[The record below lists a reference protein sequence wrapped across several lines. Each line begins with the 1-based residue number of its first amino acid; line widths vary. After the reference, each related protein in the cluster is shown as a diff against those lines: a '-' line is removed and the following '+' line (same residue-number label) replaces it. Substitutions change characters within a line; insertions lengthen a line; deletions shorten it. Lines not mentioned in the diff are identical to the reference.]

1 METTLHRQL
10 KALYADDQSQQ
21 EVPLDNYRID
31 VVRGGV
37 LVEIQLGAI
46 GAIRD
51 KLRKLLENHK
61 VLVVK
66 PIIVRKH
73 LVKLDGP
80 DGSLVSRRRS
90 PKRGNLMTLFDEL
103 VYCTRLFP
111 HPNLCIDVPL
121 IEMEEFRFPG
131 HGRRRR
137 HRDNDFQIQ
146 DQSLLSVESIER
158 FATAADLANLV
169 PKTLPKTFHTGHL
182 AEAIGQSRKKA
193 QQVAYCFRHMKI
205 TKQVGKEGN
214 AILYRFRSP
223 RDRKRR
229 KRSRRMSA
237 IPLPSLPTGP
247 LPTGPLPP
255 ASLPSTNANA

>member
-10 KALYADDQSQQ
+10 KTLYADDQSRQ

-31 VVRGGV
+31 VVRSGV

-51 KLRKLLENHK
+51 KLRKLLENHC

-66 PIIVRKH
+66 PIILRKY

-80 DGSLVSRRRS
+80 DGAVVSRRRS
-90 PKRGNLMTLFDEL
+90 PKRGSLMTLFDEL

-137 HRDNDFQIQ
+137 HRENDFQIQ
-146 DQSLLSVESIER
+146 DQSLLSVESIQR
-158 FATAADLANLV
+158 FATATDLADLV
-169 PKTLPKTFHTGHL
+169 PKTLPKTFHTGDL
-182 AEAIGQSRKKA
+182 AKAIGQSREKA
-193 QQVAYCFRHMKI
+193 QQMAYCFRHMKI
-205 TKQVGKEGN
+205 TKQVGKDGN
-214 AILYRFRSP
+214 AILYRFRTS
-223 RDRKRR
+223 RSRKRR
-229 KRSRRMSA
+229 KRSRTMSA
-237 IPLPSLPTGP
+237 IPLPSLPIGP
-247 LPTGPLPP
+247 LPIGPLPD
-255 ASLPSTNANA
+255 ANVNA